1 MSDEIMAELETRLAE
16 RRAELA
22 EMKASLPAHTV
33 RPHQMIQ
40 IEETEEEIAELQRQL
55 TELREASGRSR

>member
-1 MSDEIMAELETRLAE
+1 MSDERMAELQARLAE

-40 IEETEEEIAELQRQL
+40 IEETEEEIAELEGQL
-55 TELREASGRSR
+55 AELREASTRSE